1 MWGRVGGSGLQS
13 KPGVPQTGWRSKDI
27 EDLGGRNE
35 ICEWCGK
42 KRIRYVHTM
51 SHPDWPDL
59 VRVGS
64 HCAIRMGDTFAHQR
78 EREFRRNPDKWHQ
91 QAANGTPV
99 DSERGG
105 VGDYLLRRWWAL
117 SPQGEWLGAI
127 FWLLVIIAALF
138 FLNRP

>member
-1 MWGRVGGSGLQS
+1 MWGRVGGSGLRT

-42 KRIRYVHTM
+42 KRIRYVHMM

-64 HCAIRMGDTFAHQR
+64 HCAIRMGDTFAGQR
-78 EREFRRNPDKWHQ
+78 EREFRRNPVKWHP
-91 QAANGTPV
+91 QAADGTPV

-105 VGDYLLRRWWAL
+105 VGDYLLLGWWAPT
-117 SPQGEWLGAI
+117 PQGAWL

>member
-1 MWGRVGGSGLQS
+1 MWGRVGGSGLRT

-42 KRIRYVHTM
+42 KRIRYVHMM

-64 HCAIRMGDTFAHQR
+64 HCAIRMGDTFAGQR
-78 EREFRRNPDKWHQ
+78 EREFRRNPVKWHP
-91 QAANGTPV
+91 QAADGTPV
-99 DSERGG
+99 DSDGAGSGIIFCEAGGPQPLKARGSSG
-105 VGDYLLRRWWAL
+105 
-117 SPQGEWLGAI
+117 
-127 FWLLVIIAALF
+127 FW
-138 FLNRP
+138 